1 MTMTRNNAAISPSLQ
16 SKLRLFK
23 IGLYGFIGG
32 LFLTVF
38 SLFLMGAI
46 SLLGLLWTGSGIIAS
61 IGSAIGIIIPL
72 FFAIPF
78 VFFVILMV
86 SLFKDPRDADMAVY
100 MKSSMGGLVLVFA
113 GCFALCALTILG
125 AFVVVMAS
133 LYSRGGI
140 IFLAIAYFGVAGILF
155 FLSGSYSLV
164 REIAANRDMATDIA
178 WVKRSFRVLRVGGA
192 GAGPEMDEKSNRILT
207 RIERIAGSLLGM
219 VMFFLFKGQEI
230 YEAGRSVTGRGS
242 DSTWLGVLATI
253 DSLLALFSLFI
264 FIFSTLF
271 VIRSVKM
278 VFKVKGSAVADS

>member
-1 MTMTRNNAAISPSLQ
+1 
-16 SKLRLFK
+16 
-23 IGLYGFIGG
+23 
-32 LFLTVF
+32 
-38 SLFLMGAI
+38 
-46 SLLGLLWTGSGIIAS
+46 
-61 IGSAIGIIIPL
+61 
-72 FFAIPF
+72 
-78 VFFVILMV
+78 MV

-133 LYSRGGI
+133 LYFRGGGI

-207 RIERIAGSLLGM
+207 RIERIAGSALGV

-230 YEAGRSVTGRGS
+230 YEAGRSVTGHGS
-242 DSTWLGVLATI
+242 DSTWLGVLATM
-253 DSLLALFSLFI
+253 DSLLALISLFI

-271 VIRSVKM
+271 AIRSVKM
-278 VFKVKGSAVADS
+278 VFKLKGSAVADS